1 MGRGLVREMAV
12 FPWEE
17 QRRIRD
23 KFDSNFTA
31 RKGKRFSVNSE
42 SQSQIRQSNVA
53 NRLELKQLGKSVKY
67 MKTGERMA
75 FAKEKESKPERKF
88 TLDIGKISGEWEID
102 HSYLCSVCGI
112 EYEDL
117 LEILHHKWESHPH
130 CLVAHVNLREK
141 VRRPPTL
148 LYPQVGPSTV
158 NRDNSSSEKSDG
170 KIPFKCTK
178 CNEDFI
184 QTEEKD
190 KDHAQAQFHSHLLE
204 CGGVYEQEQGTSKR
218 KKKRKRGGG
227 GGLKSTVRML
237 KKSGSS

>member
-1 MGRGLVREMAV
+1 MQLHLRGAEGKISLDKSVHPEKETRRPQETSIHPESTNELTTNLLQKVTTQVVSRKAPLITCPTVDRGLVREMAV

-148 LYPQVGPSTV
+148 LYPQV
-158 NRDNSSSEKSDG
+158 N
-170 KIPFKCTK
+170 
-178 CNEDFI
+178 
-184 QTEEKD
+184 
-190 KDHAQAQFHSHLLE
+190 
-204 CGGVYEQEQGTSKR
+204 Y
-218 KKKRKRGGG
+218 
-227 GGLKSTVRML
+227 
-237 KKSGSS
+237 